1 MQIAHKNEQRVR
13 KNVVTLHCQIKT
25 NKVSSSLSG
34 TQKEVIMDIENYY
47 EDAKLLVRKKE
58 MHDINTNIGQA
69 SNASSEKDLLKQ
81 SAMEYL
87 EAKASG
93 EVRSE
98 TKYGKLTIIELSKN
112 RFGIQCDAEFIV
124 PFGKYGWI
132 EGFEHGLSRVRTHG
146 LTGYTKN
153 VIGVFDDDWN
163 IITERKIIEEREAEN
178 RKKHPELY
186 AKWGIIDETGEEVLP
201 TEYDEI
207 WKFFG
212 KNRLS
217 TIVVK
222 DGIEDEIYF
231 HNINP
236 SVPMPTS
243 AKDSFSTVYEDDCV
257 VNYFDINDCY
267 NYEGNFD
274 YDRLEDAILD
284 GEYVLD
290 DW

>member
-98 TKYGKLTIIELSKN
+98 TKYGKLTIIEL
-112 RFGIQCDAEFIV
+112 
-124 PFGKYGWI
+124 
-132 EGFEHGLSRVRTHG
+132 
-146 LTGYTKN
+146 
-153 VIGVFDDDWN
+153 
-163 IITERKIIEEREAEN
+163 
-178 RKKHPELY
+178 
-186 AKWGIIDETGEEVLP
+186 
-201 TEYDEI
+201 
-207 WKFFG
+207 
-212 KNRLS
+212 
-217 TIVVK
+217 
-222 DGIEDEIYF
+222 
-231 HNINP
+231 
-236 SVPMPTS
+236 
-243 AKDSFSTVYEDDCV
+243 
-257 VNYFDINDCY
+257 
-267 NYEGNFD
+267 
-274 YDRLEDAILD
+274 
-284 GEYVLD
+284 
-290 DW
+290 